1 MTDKKAYVD
10 LLVKGGL
17 ERKSAISTV
26 DTIVDRVSKAMKG
39 ESAEDQDTV
48 IRLKLNDILKG
59 ANAEKF
65 RGLCIAL
72 DEMRD
77 SLQYQKYLTLEAY
90 KEDAARAIADKK
102 VKVDGDKIIP
112 LDTRE
117 FFDEERTKKNKNFG
131 KPLPTVMR
139 REAYFLI
146 DGKVV
151 RTFGDFKAEL
161 GKVYDIFGTMND
173 KGILNVSKTPEIRY
187 VEAVKEKDLWE
198 MVYNAASEAG
208 DITVSLVDVKTLD
221 KGTPVITKG
230 YLQHMQVT
238 SNGSTMIVLSDDEE
252 TEGVIGFTA
261 TEDLATEAQTFQK
274 GTELIVLGRVMQSGD
289 RPKGLVITG
298 AFKNPASKKISEYM
312 KTLDDIELP

>member
-1 MTDKKAYVD
+1 MTDKKAYID
-10 LLVKGGL
+10 LLVKGGV
-17 ERKSAISTV
+17 EKKTATTTV

-65 RGLCIAL
+65 RGTCIAL
-72 DEMRD
+72 DEMKD
-77 SLQYQKYLTLEAY
+77 SLQYQKYLAMEAY
-90 KEDAARAIADKK
+90 KEDAARAIADRK
-102 VKVDGDKIIP
+102 VQIDGSKVIP

-146 DGKVV
+146 DGKVT

-161 GKVYDIFGTMND
+161 GKTYDIFGSLND
-173 KGILNVSKTPEIRY
+173 KGILNVNKSPEIRY
-187 VEAVKEKDLWE
+187 VEAVKEKDLWDL
-198 MVYNAASEAG
+198 VYNAATE
-208 DITVSLVDVKTLD
+208 DDMTVSLVDVKTLD
-221 KGTPVITKG
+221 RGTPVITKG
-230 YLQHMQVT
+230 YLQHVQVT

-252 TEGVIGFTA
+252 TEGVVGFTA
-261 TEDLATEAQTFQK
+261 TDDLATAAQSYTK
-274 GTELIVLGRVMQSGD
+274 GTELIVLGRVMKSGD
-289 RPKGLVITG
+289 RPNGLVITG
-298 AFKNPASKKISEYM
+298 AFRNPASKKISEYM
-312 KTLDDIELP
+312 KSLDDIEI